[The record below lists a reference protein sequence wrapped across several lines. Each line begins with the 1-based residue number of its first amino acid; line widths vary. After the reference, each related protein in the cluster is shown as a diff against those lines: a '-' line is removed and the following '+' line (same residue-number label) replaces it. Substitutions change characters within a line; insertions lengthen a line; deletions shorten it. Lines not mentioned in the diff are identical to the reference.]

1 MYVTV
6 RYGTFISYL
15 IVVSVMQEVRNAIM
29 QDMQI
34 AKKHS
39 LVHSSVSSVECYV
52 CGKGLQD
59 GHSITARTLKNG
71 IVLFCDVHY
80 SMQ

>member
-1 MYVTV
+1 
-6 RYGTFISYL
+6 
-15 IVVSVMQEVRNAIM
+15 MQEVRNAIL
-29 QDMQI
+29 QDMQVVTKQSSI
-34 AKKHS
+34 R
-39 LVHSSVSSVECYV
+39 SSVSAVECYV

-71 IVLFCDVHY
+71 IVLFCDVHD

>member
-1 MYVTV
+1 MIFD
-6 RYGTFISYL
+6 RSYT
-15 IVVSVMQEVRNAIM
+15 IMQGARNAIM
-29 QDMQI
+29 QDMQV
-34 AKKHS
+34 ARKHS
-39 LVHSSVSSVECYV
+39 PVHSSVLSVECYV

>member
-1 MYVTV
+1 MQRVNRTV
-6 RYGTFISYL
+6 
-15 IVVSVMQEVRNAIM
+15 M

-34 AKKHS
+34 FKKTTG
-39 LVHSSVSSVECYV
+39 LQTSVSSVECYV

-59 GHSITARTLKNG
+59 GHSITAKTLPNG

-80 SMQ
+80 LLQ